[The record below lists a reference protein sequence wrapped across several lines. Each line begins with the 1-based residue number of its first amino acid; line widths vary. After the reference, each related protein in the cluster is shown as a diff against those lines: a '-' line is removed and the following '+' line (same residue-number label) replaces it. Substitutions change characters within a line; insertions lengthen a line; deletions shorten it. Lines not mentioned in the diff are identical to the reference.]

1 MIVVSDT
8 TAISG
13 LIQIGRVEL
22 LREMFGEVHV
32 PEAVRDELLRSHHT
46 LPTFLQIDTVADR
59 LEVARLE
66 HELDLGEAEAIVLAR
81 QLRADVLL
89 MDERIGRRVA
99 VREGVPIIGLMGVL
113 VAGKQ
118 RGFVPSV
125 RVVIGELESK
135 AGFRVSARVKQLVFT
150 QAAE

>member
-13 LIQIGRVEL
+13 LIQVGRVEL
-22 LREMFGEVHV
+22 LRQMFGEVHV
-32 PEAVRDELLRSHHT
+32 PAAVRDELLHSHHA
-46 LPTFLQIDTVADR
+46 LPAFLQIDTVADR

-66 HELDLGEAEAIVLAR
+66 HELDLGEAEAIVLAKE
-81 QLRADVLL
+81 LRADVLL
-89 MDERIGRRVA
+89 MDEKIGRRVA
-99 VREGVPIIGLMGVL
+99 QREGVPIIGLMGIL

-125 RVVIGELESK
+125 RVVVGELESK
-135 AGFRVSARVKQLVFT
+135 AGFRVSTRVKQMVFN
-150 QAAE
+150 QAGE

>member
-1 MIVVSDT
+1 
-8 TAISG
+8 
-13 LIQIGRVEL
+13 
-22 LREMFGEVHV
+22 
-32 PEAVRDELLRSHHT
+32 
-46 LPTFLQIDTVADR
+46 LQIDTVADR

-135 AGFRVSARVKQLVFT
+135 AGFRVSARVKQMVFN
-150 QAAE
+150 QAGE